1 MGIEQAISDDPAGRF
16 PVIAVQRAGDC
27 CGQSGSSGFN
37 FGLLKVPFN
46 GAYGCW
52 PGLQGMPPVACFN
65 VQMPAFLPQGHRNPD
80 EGFEG
85 VALSASQ
92 RRAIEQLGAAIGGEV
107 RNLGNLISS
116 NAGAI
121 VCNAQD

>member
-16 PVIAVQRAGDC
+16 PVIAVQRAGDR

-37 FGLLKVPFN
+37 FGLLVILPN
-46 GAYGCW
+46 ANRRQ